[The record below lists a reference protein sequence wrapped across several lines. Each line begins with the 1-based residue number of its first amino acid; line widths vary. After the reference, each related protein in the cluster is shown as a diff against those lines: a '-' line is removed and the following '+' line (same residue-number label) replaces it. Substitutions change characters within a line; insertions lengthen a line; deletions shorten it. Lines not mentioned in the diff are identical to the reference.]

1 MAQNYPQQQQDPQ
14 ITYQDPLAYI
24 AWLRTR
30 GLNPLQI
37 QEAVYTRFGP
47 GKTPEQRQ
55 REAESQQSNSQLSQV
70 GGAVGGTVVAGE
82 ALRGFPNVKD
92 AYNYLTTS
100 SKPTTTPVTESPT
113 TSLPVTPTT
122 PSVAQTALTGNNVIP
137 KGSTV
142 PQGYTAVGTSADG
155 GTIVAPTKFVN
166 SLPTDDPGF
175 LSTVNWNSIGT
186 GALSALSAYQAY
198 QSYKA
203 GDKVG
208 AGISG
213 ATAASLGASAAG
225 QAGMQFAGQ
234 QTLAGAAPY
243 LGIVAGGY
251 QGYKTAEMLGNSA
264 AGSQRTQQGALSGAA
279 SGALMGSSIDAAT
292 GGATLGLG
300 TLIGGIVGGT
310 AGAIGSW
317 TGSSKGKAQF
327 MRDNIRGVLKE
338 GNILNDKYQGTLADG
353 TLYDFGKDGST
364 LKWKEIDKVAAAN
377 PNAWNSTVPLTDALS
392 AGYGF
397 VGQKASDISAW
408 YAKGAVS
415 NAGDDANVAKAN
427 ARHFAAQQGITYD
440 SIKSKLDEAIKDS
453 RISQTQYDY
462 YLGGARDLTSGST
475 QAQGVRPPTPAKG
488 QTVRVSPGMYMN
500 DKGVITPATSKRA
513 ALEKYYTPSK
523 TESSKKG
530 K

>member
-1 MAQNYPQQQQDPQ
+1 MTPPQYYAALQQQGLSPYQAYTAVQANYGNPQDYVNRQ
-14 ITYQDPLAYI
+14 NAKQEQSSALGQTVGSVG
-24 AWLRTR
+24 
-30 GLNPLQI
+30 GLLVG
-37 QEAVYTRFGP
+37 QEAI
-47 GKTPEQRQ
+47 
-55 REAESQQSNSQLSQV
+55 
-70 GGAVGGTVVAGE
+70 
-82 ALRGFPNVKD
+82 RGFPNVRSAFGSNNFAESGRLGITRNVPGQTLDLD
-92 AYNYLTTS
+92 ALAS
-100 SKPTTTPVTESPT
+100 
-113 TSLPVTPTT
+113 
-122 PSVAQTALTGNNVIP
+122 
-137 KGSTV
+137 
-142 PQGYTAVGTSADG
+142 G
-155 GTIVAPTKFVN
+155 GTPNVVSIQGDTATVKLPNGKIDK
-166 SLPTDDPGF
+166 LPTEALND
-175 LSTVNWNSIGT
+175 STFMKSVNWDAVGT
-186 GALSALSAYQAY
+186 GALSALAAYQAY

-203 GDKVG
+203 GDKFG

-213 ATAASLGASAAG
+213 ATAASLAASAAG
-225 QAGMQFAGQ
+225 QVGVQFAGQ
-234 QTLAGAAPY
+234 QTLAAAAPY
-243 LGIVAGGY
+243 LGMVAGGY

-364 LKWKEIDKVAAAN
+364 LKWKEIDKVSAAN
-377 PNAWNSTVPLTDALS
+377 PTAWNSTVPLTDALS

-415 NAGDDANVAKAN
+415 NAGNDANVAKAN

-453 RISQTQYDY
+453 RINQTQYDY

-513 ALEKYYTPSK
+513 ALNKYYTSSK
-523 TESSKKG
+523 EQSSKKG

>member
-82 ALRGFPNVKD
+82 ALRGFPNVRDLFKQPTYDPSGSIGITRQVPGQTLDLD
-92 AYNYLTTS
+92 ALAS
-100 SKPTTTPVTESPT
+100 
-113 TSLPVTPTT
+113 
-122 PSVAQTALTGNNVIP
+122 
-137 KGSTV
+137 
-142 PQGYTAVGTSADG
+142 G
-155 GTIVAPTKFVN
+155 GTPNVVSIQGDTATVKLPNGKVDK
-166 SLPTDDPGF
+166 LPTEALND
-175 LSTVNWNSIGT
+175 STFMKSVNWDVVGT
-186 GALSALSAYQAY
+186 GALSALAAYQAY

-225 QAGMQFAGQ
+225 QAGVQFAGQ

-243 LGIVAGGY
+243 LGMVAGGY

-513 ALEKYYTPSK
+513 ALDKYYTSSK
-523 TESSKKG
+523 EQSSKKG

>member
-14 ITYQDPLAYI
+14 ITYQDPRAYI

-30 GLNPLQI
+30 GLNPIQI
-37 QEAVYTRFGP
+37 QEAVYSRFGP
-47 GKTPEQRQ
+47 GKTPEQRAK
-55 REAESQQSNSQLSQV
+55 EAEQQQSNAQLAQT
-70 GGAVGGTVVAGE
+70 GGAIGGVVLGQE
-82 ALRGFPNVKD
+82 ALRGFPNVKEGF
-92 AYNYLTTS
+92 NYLTTS
-100 SKPTTTPVTESPT
+100 SKPTTTPVTESTT

-122 PSVAQTALTGNNVIP
+122 TSVAQTALSGNNVLP
-137 KGSTV
+137 QGSAV

-155 GTIVAPTKFVN
+155 GTIVAPAKFVN

-175 LSTVNWNSIGT
+175 LSTVNWNSVAT
-186 GALSALSAYQAY
+186 GALSALAAYQAY

-213 ATAASLGASAAG
+213 ATAATGAAS
-225 QAGMQFAGQ
+225 
-234 QTLAGAAPY
+234 LAGSQTAAAAMPY
-243 LGIVAGGY
+243 LGIAAGAY

-264 AGSQRTQQGALSGAA
+264 AGSQRTQQGALGGASA
-279 SGALMGSSIDAAT
+279 GAL
-292 GGATLGLG
+292 
-300 TLIGGIVGGT
+300 VGGT
-310 AGAIGSW
+310 IGSIVPVVGTTIGAGIGAVVGGAAGAIGSW

-327 MRDNIRGVLKE
+327 ARDNIRGILQK

-440 SIKSKLDEAIKDS
+440 SIKSKLDEAIKDN

-475 QAQGVRPPTPAKG
+475 QAQGVRPPIPAKG

>member
-1 MAQNYPQQQQDPQ
+1 MAQNYPQQDPQ
-14 ITYQDPLAYI
+14 ITYTDPLAYI
-24 AWLRTR
+24 AYLRTR
-30 GLNPLQI
+30 GVGGAQI
-37 QEAVYTRFGP
+37 QQFVLQRFGP
-47 GKTPEQRQ
+47 GTTPEQRAKD
-55 REAESQQSNSQLSQV
+55 EANSKQNNALAQT
-70 GGAVGGTVVAGE
+70 GGAVGGTILAAE
-82 ALRGFPNVKD
+82 AINNFPNVRSG
-92 AYNYLTTS
+92 YNYLTTP
-100 SKPTTTPVTESPT
+100 SKPTTTPITESPT

-122 PSVAQTALTGNNVIP
+122 PSVAQTAFTGNNVIP
-137 KGSTV
+137 QGSAV
-142 PQGYTAVGTSADG
+142 PQGYTSVGTSVDG
-155 GTIVAPTKFVN
+155 GTIVAPTKYVN

-225 QAGMQFAGQ
+225 QVGMQFAGQ

-264 AGSQRTQQGALSGAA
+264 AGSQRTQQGALGGASA
-279 SGALMGSSIDAAT
+279 GALVGGSIGSIVP
-292 GGATLGLG
+292 GLG
-300 TLIGGIVGGT
+300 TAIGAGIGALVGGT

-364 LKWKEIDKVAAAN
+364 LKWKEIDKVSAAN

-475 QAQGVRPPTPAKG
+475 KAQGVRPPTPAKG

-513 ALEKYYTPSK
+513 ALDKYYTSSK
-523 TESSKKG
+523 EQSSKKG